1 MKPGYFLA
9 LAALAGALSAAGPSL
24 ADDGCAGKP
33 DAGAAKLTVQNVGM
47 HNGKGQVAVTVF
59 PDDARRFL
67 AHHGKLLRQRPA
79 AVLPMTSAC
88 FWLPPGTYAVAV
100 YHDENANQDFDRT
113 KLGMPAEGFG
123 FSNDAPTRFG
133 LPSFDAVR
141 FSLPASGRTI
151 KVRMRYGR

>member
-1 MKPGYFLA
+1 MRLGLFLP
-9 LAALAGALSAAGPSL
+9 LVALAGTLGAASPAL
-24 ADDGCAGKP
+24 ADDGCAGKQGP
-33 DAGAAKLTVQNVGM
+33 ATAKLTVQNVGM
-47 HNGKGQVAVTVF
+47 HSGKGQVAVTVF
-59 PDDARRFL
+59 PDDPSRFL
-67 AHHGKLLRQRPA
+67 AHHGKLLRVRPTA
-79 AVLPMTSAC
+79 ALPVTSAC

-113 KLGMPAEGFG
+113 RVGMPAEGFG

-151 KVRMRYGR
+151 KVRMRYR